1 MKNWL
6 HNLSMKYIRFMQG
19 RYGMYGMD
27 DLNRTASWFV
37 VILDLVGIIFN
48 LPVLV
53 YLSLVFLVMI
63 MFRIYSKNIVKRT
76 MENTKF
82 RELTGGIRHYGM
94 AMKKNRDD
102 PSHKYFVC
110 PSCHQLVRVP
120 SGRGK
125 IEITCPKCRKMFTR
139 KS

>member
-6 HNLSMKYIRFMQG
+6 QNLSMKYIRFMQG

-63 MFRIYSKNIVKRT
+63 MLKYSST
-76 MENTKF
+76 TLLSMPT
-82 RELTGGIRHYGM
+82 
-94 AMKKNRDD
+94 A
-102 PSHKYFVC
+102 S
-110 PSCHQLVRVP
+110 
-120 SGRGK
+120 K
-125 IEITCPKCRKMFTR
+125 IWADW
-139 KS
+139 

>member
-1 MKNWL
+1 
-6 HNLSMKYIRFMQG
+6 MKYIRFMQG

-27 DLNRTASWFV
+27 DLNRTASWV
-37 VILDLVGIIFN
+37 VVLLDLIGILFSQPI
-48 LPVLV
+48 LV
-53 YLSLVFLVMI
+53 YLSLVFLILI

-82 RELTGGIRHYGM
+82 RELTGGMRHYVM
-94 AMKKNRDD
+94 AMQKNHKD
-102 PSHKYFVC
+102 PGHRYYVC
-110 PSCHQLVRVP
+110 PSCRQLVRVP